1 MDDYTKQ
8 MIGRELERLRE
19 ENSLLRNA
27 LGKVEWIGTFH
38 PETREKI
45 YRCPWCGATII
56 DNKVPPH
63 NPNCERQK
71 AISASNILNSEKEG
85 GE

>member
-1 MDDYTKQ
+1 
-8 MIGRELERLRE
+8 MIGRELDRLRDE
-19 ENSLLRNA
+19 ISLLREA
-27 LGKVEWIGTFH
+27 LGKVEWVGTVH
-38 PETREKI
+38 PETGKRI
-45 YRCPWCGATII
+45 YRCPWCGATIF
-56 DNKVPPH
+56 DNKIPPH